1 MYVLHEDWNVCKPP
15 IAFVFYLNKV
25 KTILHNKF
33 KLKGNMPEC
42 RNINLQNKYMTF
54 EMYIKTGLL
63 VLKTEK
69 NRVFSIVSHCASNET
84 RRNMKQRN
92 AYDMKKSYVIFVSLQ
107 LSFLKIT
114 KKKSP
119 FILVF
124 RSTLIWNRTQTVFS
138 ILQPHT
144 RISIRTG

>member
-1 MYVLHEDWNVCKPP
+1 
-15 IAFVFYLNKV
+15 
-25 KTILHNKF
+25 
-33 KLKGNMPEC
+33 MPEC

-114 KKKSP
+114 KKKS
-119 FILVF
+119 V
-124 RSTLIWNRTQTVFS
+124 
-138 ILQPHT
+138 H
-144 RISIRTG
+144 ISQYTNLKQDSNSFQYTAATYAYLNQNWLTYLMSML